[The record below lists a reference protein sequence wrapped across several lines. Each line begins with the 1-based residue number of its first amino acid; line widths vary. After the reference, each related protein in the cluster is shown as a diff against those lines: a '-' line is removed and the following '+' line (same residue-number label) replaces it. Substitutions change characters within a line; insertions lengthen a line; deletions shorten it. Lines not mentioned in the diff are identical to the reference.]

1 MIITKVTTK
10 YIKLNIKNMKLK
22 TLKKT
27 LHAAAL
33 SMTAV
38 ALLAGMSACRTQSVV
53 EKQILLPETNQKPVV
68 NMILDSD
75 FGSSTDDLFALMM
88 LNHYI
93 DDGLVDLK
101 GVVVDREGQ
110 KNAELVDI
118 FNTYYGHPN
127 IPIGLERNGVKNPR
141 CFIPYNGICDLK
153 DAQGQPLFKR
163 TQDLS
168 NCPDGYKLYRRLL
181 SQAED
186 KSIVVVAIGFATTL
200 AQLFESGADEFSNQS
215 GLDLF
220 AQKVKAVYI
229 QSGRFEA
236 GDSLSGYNMRAASRQ
251 SAIFY
256 DKFPKNVDI
265 IMSPSNIGDQ
275 MDYLPK
281 DVLVDL
287 SYTELNPIKAV
298 YTNYTCDTGQRM
310 WDTNCLVNAVL
321 GDAQYNLS
329 PRGWVSFV
337 DRGEESLMLF
347 KNDPNGNARYQ
358 IPGDSY
364 FNLEKLMDIRRHNR
378 INDYPARY
386 TIEAP
391 QPQLVGKGALEW
403 AKQRTGQ
410 LMDKYL
416 GSAGNKLDPD
426 DVRAMFRP
434 LGYSGPNVSDYTEAE
449 NMLADTIYTA
459 ILRKALKAGKR
470 DVVIVTGAPA
480 CGKTTVVNQLNLKK
494 AGVIYDAAL
503 TGNNRL
509 IDAIAKAKREG
520 MDKVTVY
527 MVYNDVMTCYKNA
540 VERGKNTWRYVALD
554 YLVNAFRD
562 NVGKLDQ
569 LRQAYPDVEIVPVD
583 LSGNQPLKTVSL
595 DEARKWN
602 HQVSDDE
609 INALLTYLLG
619 EINAGSIDA
628 GSLQSATGNLLS
640 IAGSDVAN
648 RTLANQITEKVRELT
663 QEYKIR

>member
-1 MIITKVTTK
+1 MKPNTPRTMMRTAIFTMVCAAMLTGLDACVTQTKIEQPVVVSNTTE
-10 YIKLNIKNMKLK
+10 
-22 TLKKT
+22 T
-27 LHAAAL
+27 
-33 SMTAV
+33 
-38 ALLAGMSACRTQSVV
+38 
-53 EKQILLPETNQKPVV
+53 KQPVV

-101 GVVVDREGQ
+101 GVVVDREGE
-110 KNAELVDI
+110 KNAQLVDI
-118 FNTYYGHPN
+118 FNTYYGHPD

-163 TQDLS
+163 SQDLS
-168 NCPDGYKLYRRLL
+168 NCLDGYKLYRRLL

-200 AQLFESGADEFSNQS
+200 AQLFESGADEYSNQS

-229 QSGRFEA
+229 QSGRFES

-265 IMSPSNIGDQ
+265 VMSPSNIGDQ

-287 SYTELNPIKAV
+287 SYTEVNPIKAV

-321 GDAQYNLS
+321 GDAQYHLS

-364 FNLEKLMDIRRHNR
+364 FNLDKLMDIRRHTRMN
-378 INDYPARY
+378 NYPARY

-391 QPQLVGKGALEW
+391 QPQLTGNAALEW
-403 AKQRTGQ
+403 AKLRTGQ

-434 LGYSGPNVSDYTEAE
+434 LGYSGPNVSDYTAAE
-449 NMLADTIYTA
+449 NMLVDTIYTA
-459 ILRKALKAGKR
+459 MLRKAYKAGKR

-494 AGVIYDAAL
+494 AGLIYDAAL

-509 IDAIAKAKREG
+509 ADAIAKAKREG
-520 MDKVTVY
+520 MEKIKVV
-527 MVYNDVMTCYKNA
+527 MVYNDVLTCYKNA
-540 VERGKNTWRYVALD
+540 VNRGKNTWRYIALD
-554 YLVNAFRD
+554 YLVGAFRD

-569 LRQAYPDVEIVPVD
+569 VHAQYPDVEIMPID
-583 LSGNQPLKTVSL
+583 LSGNQSLKQVSL
-595 DEARKWN
+595 EEAQKWN
-602 HQVSDDE
+602 HKVSEDEIHSLLAYLNDE
-609 INALLTYLLG
+609 INAG
-619 EINAGSIDA
+619 EIDA
-628 GSLQSATGNLLS
+628 GSLLSATGNLLA
-640 IAGSDVAN
+640 IPNMRQDNV
-648 RTLANQITEKVRELT
+648 TLAKQITDRVREIT

>member
-1 MIITKVTTK
+1 M
-10 YIKLNIKNMKLK
+10 LNAIM
-22 TLKKT
+22 
-27 LHAAAL
+27 
-33 SMTAV
+33 SMAGV
-38 ALLAGMSACRTQSVV
+38 ALLAGLNACATQKKIDNSVLLTPAQ
-53 EKQILLPETNQKPVV
+53 KQPSTVQ
-68 NMILDSD
+68 MILDSD

-118 FNTYYGHPN
+118 FNTYYGHPD

-153 DAQGQPLFKR
+153 DANGQPLFKR
-163 TQDLS
+163 SQDLS
-168 NCPDGYKLYRRLL
+168 NCLDGYKLYRKLL

-200 AQLFESGADEFSNQS
+200 AQLFESGADEYSNQT
-215 GLDLF
+215 GVDLF

-229 QSGRFEA
+229 QSGRFES

-265 IMSPSNIGDQ
+265 VMSPSNIGDQ

-287 SYTELNPIKAV
+287 SYTEINPIKAV

-321 GDAQYNLS
+321 GDDEYNLS
-329 PRGWVSFV
+329 PRGWVTFV
-337 DRGEESLMLF
+337 DKGEESLMLF

-364 FNLEKLMDIRRHNR
+364 YNLEKLMDIRRHTRMNK
-378 INDYPARY
+378 YPAKF

-391 QPQLVGKGALEW
+391 QPQIVGEDALAW
-403 AKQRTGQ
+403 AQLRTGQ
-410 LMDKYL
+410 LVDKYL

-434 LGYSGPNVSDYTEAE
+434 LGYTGPNAADYTEAE
-449 NMLADTIYTA
+449 AMLVDTIYTA
-459 ILRKALKAGKR
+459 MIRKALKAGKK
-470 DVVIVTGAPA
+470 DLVVVTGAPA
-480 CGKTTVVNQLNLKK
+480 SGKSTAVRQLNLKK
-494 AGVIYDAAL
+494 AGLVYDATL
-503 TGNNRL
+503 NGEGRL
-509 IDAIAKAKREG
+509 SDAIAKAKREG
-520 MDKVTVY
+520 MEKVTVV
-527 MVYNDVMTCYKNA
+527 MVYNDVLTCYKNA
-540 VERGKNTWRYVALD
+540 VNRGKSTWRYVALD
-554 YLVNAFRD
+554 HLVNAFRD
-562 NVGKLDQ
+562 NTGKMEQ
-569 LRQAYPDVEIVPVD
+569 VKKAFPDVEIVPID
-583 LSGNQPLKTVSL
+583 LSGNQNLRKVTL
-595 DEARKWN
+595 EEALKWN
-602 HQVSDDE
+602 HNVTDDE
-609 INALLTYLLG
+609 IHSLLTYLNDEISAG
-619 EINAGSIDA
+619 EIDA
-628 GSLQSATGNLLS
+628 GSLPSATGNLIS
-640 IAGSDVAN
+640 IAGERQDNVA
-648 RTLANQITEKVRELT
+648 LAKQINEKIRELT

>member
-1 MIITKVTTK
+1 M
-10 YIKLNIKNMKLK
+10 NMKLNALK
-22 TLKKT
+22 TTIRTTALA
-27 LHAAAL
+27 LAGAAL
-33 SMTAV
+33 LVGFNACQTQTIVQAPAV
-38 ALLAGMSACRTQSVV
+38 
-53 EKQILLPETNQKPVV
+53 LPEKPQKAAVK
-68 NMILDSD
+68 MILDSD

-118 FNTYYGHPN
+118 FNTYYGHPD

-168 NCPDGYKLYRRLL
+168 NCPDGYKLYRHLL

-200 AQLFESGADEFSNQS
+200 AQLFESGADEYSNQN
-215 GLDLF
+215 GVDLF

-229 QSGRFEA
+229 QSGRFES

-265 IMSPSNIGDQ
+265 VMSPSNIGDQ

-321 GDAQYNLS
+321 GDAEYNLS
-329 PRGWVSFV
+329 PRGWVTFV

-364 FNLEKLMDIRRHNR
+364 FNLEKLMDIRRHTR
-378 INDYPARY
+378 INNYPARY

-391 QPQLVGKGALEW
+391 QPQLVGNGALEW
-403 AKQRTGQ
+403 ARLRTNQ
-410 LMDKYL
+410 LVDKYL

-449 NMLADTIYTA
+449 AMLTDTIYTA
-459 ILRKALKAGKR
+459 LLRKALKAGKR

-509 IDAIAKAKREG
+509 ANAIAKAKREG
-520 MDKVTVY
+520 MEKVKVV
-527 MVYNDVMTCYKNA
+527 MVYNDVLTCYKNA
-540 VERGKNTWRYVALD
+540 VDRGKNTWRYVALD
-554 YLVNAFRD
+554 YLVNSFRD

-569 LRQAYPDVEIVPVD
+569 VRQAFPDVEIVPID
-583 LSGNQPLKTVSL
+583 IAGNQPLKQVSV

-602 HQVSDDE
+602 HAVSDDE
-609 INALLTYLLG
+609 IHALLTYLN
-619 EINAGSIDA
+619 ERVSAGDIDA
-628 GSLQSATGNLLS
+628 GSLPSATGDLLS
-640 IAGSDVAN
+640 IAGARQDNIA
-648 RTLANQITEKVRELT
+648 LAKQINEKVRELT

>member
-1 MIITKVTTK
+1 M
-10 YIKLNIKNMKLK
+10 K
-22 TLKKT
+22 TLKT
-27 LHAAAL
+27 TMLNAIM
-33 SMTAV
+33 SMAGV
-38 ALLAGMSACRTQSVV
+38 ALLAGLNACATQKKIDNSVLLTPAQ
-53 EKQILLPETNQKPVV
+53 KQPSTVQ
-68 NMILDSD
+68 MILDSD

-118 FNTYYGHPN
+118 FNTYYGHPD

-153 DAQGQPLFKR
+153 DANGQPLFKR
-163 TQDLS
+163 SQDLS
-168 NCPDGYKLYRRLL
+168 NCLDGYKLYRKLL

-200 AQLFESGADEFSNQS
+200 AQLFESGADEYSNQT
-215 GLDLF
+215 GVDLF

-229 QSGRFEA
+229 QSGRFES

-265 IMSPSNIGDQ
+265 VMSPSNIGDQ

-287 SYTELNPIKAV
+287 SYTEINPIKAV

-321 GDAQYNLS
+321 GDDEYNLS
-329 PRGWVSFV
+329 PRGWVTFV
-337 DRGEESLMLF
+337 DKGEESLMLF

-364 FNLEKLMDIRRHNR
+364 YNLEKLMDIRRHTRMNK
-378 INDYPARY
+378 YPAKF

-391 QPQLVGKGALEW
+391 QPQIVGEDALAW
-403 AKQRTGQ
+403 AQLRTGQ
-410 LMDKYL
+410 LVDKYL

-434 LGYSGPNVSDYTEAE
+434 LGYTGPNAADYTEAE
-449 NMLADTIYTA
+449 AMLVDTIYTA
-459 ILRKALKAGKR
+459 MIRKALKAGKK
-470 DVVIVTGAPA
+470 DLVVVTGAPA
-480 CGKTTVVNQLNLKK
+480 SGKSTAVRQLNLKK
-494 AGVIYDAAL
+494 AGLVYDATL
-503 TGNNRL
+503 NGEGRL
-509 IDAIAKAKREG
+509 SDAIAKAKREG
-520 MDKVTVY
+520 MEKVTVV
-527 MVYNDVMTCYKNA
+527 MVYNDVLTCYKNA
-540 VERGKNTWRYVALD
+540 VNRGKSTWRYVALD
-554 YLVNAFRD
+554 HLVNAFRD
-562 NVGKLDQ
+562 NTGKMEQ
-569 LRQAYPDVEIVPVD
+569 VKKTFPDVEIVPID
-583 LSGNQPLKTVSL
+583 LSGNQNLRKVTFE
-595 DEARKWN
+595 EALKWN
-602 HQVSDDE
+602 HNVTDDE
-609 INALLTYLLG
+609 IHSLLTYLNDEISAG
-619 EINAGSIDA
+619 EIDA
-628 GSLQSATGNLLS
+628 GSLPSATGNLIS
-640 IAGSDVAN
+640 IAGERQDNVA
-648 RTLANQITEKVRELT
+648 LAKQINEKIRELT